1 MKKSGDNMKV
11 SVSILKEYDRLI
23 RAVNK
28 VNESKADFLHIDVMD
43 GKFVDN
49 EKFPYEVAKDII
61 SISKKKIDMHLMVQD
76 KRTIKKYAELLP
88 DYLTFHVEV
97 IEDNKIIEYVKSL
110 GIKVGLAINPRTSEE
125 KLIPYLNNIDLILF
139 MSVNPGRGGQK
150 FKEEVVE
157 KIRRIKK
164 KVPSNVIISIDG
176 GVNNE
181 TVSLCKYAGCDMVVA
196 GAYIT
201 SSENYNDK
209 IEELCK

>member
-1 MKKSGDNMKV
+1 MKKSDDNMKV

-88 DYLTFHVEV
+88 DYLTFH
-97 IEDNKIIEYVKSL
+97 
-110 GIKVGLAINPRTSEE
+110 GPRA
-125 KLIPYLNNIDLILF
+125 
-139 MSVNPGRGGQK
+139 RAW
-150 FKEEVVE
+150 
-157 KIRRIKK
+157 
-164 KVPSNVIISIDG
+164 DG
-176 GVNNE
+176 TAGYARW
-181 TVSLCKYAGCDMVVA
+181 TAGCAPVLFHPVSA
-196 GAYIT
+196 
-201 SSENYNDK
+201 
-209 IEELCK
+209 